1 VENAAILDDHLSAR
15 AQKIAT
21 VLLDVDG
28 VLTRGD
34 IVYAESNADGAAE
47 GLELKM
53 FSVRDGSAIRWALR
67 EGLKIGLI
75 TGRVSRVVERRAKDL
90 GVSFLWQGVVDK
102 AAGFERVLSE
112 TKEAPGRIA
121 YMGDDILDLPILT
134 QAGLAACPADAHE
147 EVKSR
152 CHFVSRFPGGGGAVR
167 ELLEEI
173 FKAQGRWERIL
184 GRYLRADPEATKG
197 N

>member
-1 VENAAILDDHLSAR
+1 MENAAILDDRLSAR
-15 AQKIAT
+15 AQNISL

-34 IVYAESNADGAAE
+34 IVYADSNANGAAE

-75 TGRVSRVVERRAKDL
+75 TGRVSRVVEHRAKDL
-90 GVSFLWQGVVDK
+90 GISFLWQGVVDK
-102 AAGFERVLSE
+102 AAGFERALSE

-147 EVKSR
+147 EVRAR

>member
-1 VENAAILDDHLSAR
+1 MENAAILDDRLSAR
-15 AQKIAT
+15 AQNISL

-34 IVYAESNADGAAE
+34 IVYADSNANGAAE

-75 TGRVSRVVERRAKDL
+75 TGRTSRVVERRAKDL

-121 YMGDDILDLPILT
+121 YMGDDVLDLPILT

-147 EVKSR
+147 EVKVR

>member
-15 AQKIAT
+15 ARNISL

-53 FSVRDGSAIRWALR
+53 FSVRDGSAMRWALR

-75 TGRVSRVVERRAKDL
+75 TGRVSRVVERRAEDL
-90 GVSFLWQGVVDK
+90 DISLLWQGVVDK
-102 AAGFERVLSE
+102 ATGLERVLSE
-112 TKEAPGRIA
+112 TKEEPGRIA

-184 GRYLRADPEATKG
+184 GRYLRADPKDSKG